1 LYAIFDPVEE
11 KNKMPTK
18 VAYERVNLA
27 DIETSSD
34 EDDYGDLFAHERRMG
49 HGKSRPLRNL
59 SKKKGGKCVSGS
71 FCWKSLCVVSVVF
84 AILGLLAGVA
94 IYMDPESSFLDL
106 MPMEST
112 LGTSSTTQEN
122 SDINSSVGGG
132 KNGSN
137 MTTASISAS
146 GDNAEAS
153 LILTTLGGTSE
164 SMNNLTTTE
173 ENPGKEEEKAL
184 EEKKKRKKTNKVE
197 EEDRSDKPAKSAKS
211 SEAWSPSSFSFSASP
226 EEDLLRLFSEQ
237 MASTSSQR

>member
-1 LYAIFDPVEE
+1 
-11 KNKMPTK
+11 MPTK

-122 SDINSSVGGG
+122 SDINSSVGG

-146 GDNAEAS
+146 GNNAEAS

-164 SMNNLTTTE
+164 SMNNLTTTG
-173 ENPGKEEEKAL
+173 ENPGKGEEKDL

-197 EEDRSDKPAKSAKS
+197 REDKSDKPAKSAKS
-211 SEAWSPSSFSFSASP
+211 SEAWTSSSFSSSASP
-226 EEDLLRLFSEQ
+226 EEDLLRLFSGQ
-237 MASTSSQR
+237 MASTSSQH

>member
-1 LYAIFDPVEE
+1 MAISLLMSAGWVMGKVVLLEICPRKKVSGFSMMTSIHKTSMV
-11 KNKMPTK
+11 KNYK
-18 VAYERVNLA
+18 R
-27 DIETSSD
+27 S
-34 EDDYGDLFAHERRMG
+34 
-49 HGKSRPLRNL
+49 
-59 SKKKGGKCVSGS
+59 KGGKCVSGS

-106 MPMEST
+106 MPMGST

-122 SDINSSVGGG
+122 SNINSSVGGG

-146 GDNAEAS
+146 GDNADSEAS

-164 SMNNLTTTE
+164 SMNNLTTTG
-173 ENPGKEEEKAL
+173 ENPGKEEEKAF

-197 EEDRSDKPAKSAKS
+197 EEDKSDKPGKSAKS
-211 SEAWSPSSFSFSASP
+211 SEAWTSSSFSSSASP
-226 EEDLLRLFSEQ
+226 EEDLLRLFSGQ
-237 MASTSSQR
+237 MSSTSSQR